1 MTTKCICKFAA
12 KVFLAL
18 LLVWM
23 SGCSMQ
29 PPPVW
34 VEGEGR
40 GLLVPWRKPVEA
52 VQSAR
57 ETAILEARL
66 RIRAQ
71 LLPEPIL
78 RQDSPPGEAA
88 TPASSVGLTSP
99 TSPTGLTSPTG
110 PASPSAPGKAP
121 GLLPLDNPTSATWRI
136 DTSRRSWS
144 SEEKAL
150 LKSMTV
156 EQLAA
161 TSPAFRAKFDHMIG
175 GLDPLGVPKTAD
187 GTVVVRMRIDKN
199 EVFRVARKYLE
210 QQTRF

>member
-1 MTTKCICKFAA
+1 MTRKCIRKFAA
-12 KVFLAL
+12 RMLLVL

-29 PPPVW
+29 PSPVW
-34 VEGEGR
+34 VVGEGQ
-40 GLLVPWRKPVEA
+40 GLQVPWRKPGEA
-52 VQSAR
+52 LRSAR

-66 RIRAQ
+66 RIRGQ

-78 RQDSPPGEAA
+78 RQDSQSQEA
-88 TPASSVGLTSP
+88 GLTGPTGP
-99 TSPTGLTSPTG
+99 TSPTGLTTPTG
-110 PASPSAPGKAP
+110 PASPSAPGSAT

-136 DTSRRSWS
+136 DTSRRSWA

-175 GLDPLGVPKTAD
+175 NLDPLSVTQSPD
-187 GTVVVRMRIDKN
+187 GTVVVRMRMDKN
-199 EVFRVARKYLE
+199 EVLRLARKYLE
-210 QQTRF
+210 QQTRL

>member
-1 MTTKCICKFAA
+1 MTTKRIRKSAPA
-12 KVFLAL
+12 MLLVL

-23 SGCSMQ
+23 TGCSMQ

-34 VEGEGR
+34 VVGEGQ
-40 GLLVPWRKPVEA
+40 GLQVPWRKPGEA
-52 VQSAR
+52 LRSAR

-66 RIRAQ
+66 RIRGQ

-78 RQDSPPGEAA
+78 RQDSQSQEA
-88 TPASSVGLTSP
+88 GLTGPTGP
-99 TSPTGLTSPTG
+99 TSPTGLTTPTG
-110 PASPSAPGKAP
+110 PASPSAPGSAT

-136 DTSRRSWS
+136 DTSRRSWA

-175 GLDPLGVPKTAD
+175 NLDPLSVTQSPD
-187 GTVVVRMRIDKN
+187 GTVVVRMRMDKN
-199 EVFRVARKYLE
+199 EVLRLARKYLE
-210 QQTRF
+210 QQTRL

>member
-1 MTTKCICKFAA
+1 MTTKCIRKSAA
-12 KVFLAL
+12 KAFLAL

-23 SGCSMQ
+23 TGCSMQ

-34 VEGEGR
+34 VVGEGQ
-40 GLLVPWRKPVEA
+40 GLQVPWRKPGEA
-52 VQSAR
+52 LRSAR

-66 RIRAQ
+66 RIRGQ

-78 RQDSPPGEAA
+78 RQDGQPQEA
-88 TPASSVGLTSP
+88 GLTGPTSP
-99 TSPTGLTSPTG
+99 TSPTGLTTPTG
-110 PASPSAPGKAP
+110 PASSSAPGSAP

-175 GLDPLGVPKTAD
+175 NLDPLSVTQSPD
-187 GTVVVRMRIDKN
+187 GIVVVRMRMDKN
-199 EVFRVARKYLE
+199 EVLRLARKYLE
-210 QQTRF
+210 QQTRL

>member
-1 MTTKCICKFAA
+1 MTTKCIRKFAA
-12 KVFLAL
+12 KAFLVL

-23 SGCSMQ
+23 TGCSMQ

-34 VEGEGR
+34 VVGEGQ
-40 GLLVPWRKPVEA
+40 GLQVPWRKPGEA
-52 VQSAR
+52 SWSAR

-66 RIRAQ
+66 RIRGQ

-78 RQDSPPGEAA
+78 RQDSQSQEA
-88 TPASSVGLTSP
+88 GLTGPTGP
-99 TSPTGLTSPTG
+99 TSPTGLTTPTG
-110 PASPSAPGKAP
+110 PASPSAPGSAT

-136 DTSRRSWS
+136 DTSRRSWA

-175 GLDPLGVPKTAD
+175 NLDPLSVTQSPD
-187 GTVVVRMRIDKN
+187 GTVVVRMRMDKN
-199 EVFRVARKYLE
+199 EVLRLARKYLE
-210 QQTRF
+210 QQTRL

>member
-1 MTTKCICKFAA
+1 MTTRCIRKSSA
-12 KVFLAL
+12 KAFLVL

-23 SGCSMQ
+23 TGCSMQ

-34 VEGEGR
+34 VVGEGQ
-40 GLLVPWRKPVEA
+40 GLQVPWRKPGEA
-52 VQSAR
+52 LRSAR

-66 RIRAQ
+66 RIRGQ

-78 RQDSPPGEAA
+78 RQDGPPGEAA
-88 TPASSVGLTSP
+88 PPASPVGLTSP
-99 TSPTGLTSPTG
+99 TSPTGLTTPTG
-110 PASPSAPGKAP
+110 PASPSAPGRAP

-175 GLDPLGVPKTAD
+175 NLDPLTVTQSPD
-187 GTVVVRMRIDKN
+187 GTVVVRMRMDKN
-199 EVFRVARKYLE
+199 EVLRLARKYLE
-210 QQTRF
+210 QQTRL